1 MREFKIFII
10 ILATICCLVGA
21 THFVLSDKG
30 MTETTTAKVIDIKY
44 LKGNDMYLPVLKYQV
59 DGKTYIFTDSV
70 AINPNVLGST
80 TDVHYDKND
89 PSRVMLNVN
98 QQWGKILL
106 FIIIYPITLFIMA
119 GLISMVNDKYRRK
132 QKEDLKNE
140 INNLN

>member
-1 MREFKIFII
+1 MREFKIFTI
-10 ILATICCLVGA
+10 ILVTICCLVGA

-80 TDVHYDKND
+80 TNVHYDKND

-119 GLISMVNDKYRRK
+119 FLISSVNDKYRRK